1 MFYYEKYI
9 ISSEPETDEETA
21 VTLSS
26 DESDSGI
33 LSAPENDFDSQS
45 LQDWRVDEVHSLGLV
60 ILDHDLI
67 FEAVDSAVYEALRHE
82 PDTISQLIV
91 VKLCQLR
98 LCCRCCAIYN
108 FGVLCYP
115 TSELVD
121 IVEGAVRAGN
131 ARRSV
136 IVQSIEDGGNPYLI
150 DEIRCECTCCSA

>member
-1 MFYYEKYI
+1 MFYYEKSI

-26 DESDSGI
+26 NESDSGI
-33 LSAPENDFDSQS
+33 LSAPENDFDSES
-45 LQDWRVDEVHSLGLV
+45 LQAWRVDEIHNLDLV
-60 ILDHDLI
+60 KLDHDLI
-67 FEAVDSAVYEALRHE
+67 FEAVDSAFYEALRH
-82 PDTISQLIV
+82 DRVTISQLIV

-121 IVEGAVRAGN
+121 IVEGAVQAGN

-150 DEIRCECTCCSA
+150 DDISCECTCCCA